1 MKVIN
6 VRVIPKA
13 KKNNVSE
20 ERERVKVHVT
30 APAVGGKANR
40 AVIEVLAGYFK
51 IKKNNIRI
59 IKGEKSREKVIDLNI
74 NDDRKC

>member
-6 VRVIPKA
+6 VRVIPNA

-20 ERERVKVHVT
+20 EEGRLKVHVM

-40 AVIEVLAGYFK
+40 AVAKLLAEFFK
-51 IKKNNIRI
+51 VKKSDVRI
-59 IKGEKSREKVIDLNI
+59 IKGEKSREKVVEVDL
-74 NDDRKC
+74 K